1 MLAGG
6 STGLQANLTLGMLE
20 DWDPYHMWSA
30 MYTRFVEPGDDF
42 YFYCFDCIY
51 YNNVGRNDLQSGGY
65 LVLVGWLN
73 PFTNAEKIP
82 PIISLAN

>member
-1 MLAGG
+1 
-6 STGLQANLTLGMLE
+6 MLE

-30 MYTRFVEPGDDF
+30 MYTRFVEPGDNF

-65 LVLVGWLN
+65 SVLVGWLN
-73 PFTNAEKIP
+73 PFTDAEKIT